1 MAEDYSKLKRP
12 RHSMPGFVKEALIGK
27 GLMEAYKK
35 RPAYQQN
42 DYLGWIHEA
51 KLRETKMKRL
61 YQMLDELEKGS
72 VYMNMDHPASAKEK
86 E

>member
-1 MAEDYSKLKRP
+1 MVEDYSKLKRP

-27 GLMEAYKK
+27 NLMEAYKK

-51 KLRETKMKRL
+51 KLKTTKMKRL
-61 YQMLDELEKGS
+61 YQMLDELEKGG
-72 VYMNMDHPASAKEK
+72 VYMNMEHPASAKKK